1 MDENSIALKQ
11 FISESKCLI
20 NYLNTMLLIFQRLI
34 TETLRKLITWVT
46 SRQSLLNVEVKVTPM
61 KQFVS
66 SEVWSEGNSRE
77 QTEHLWK
84 LLVETQ
90 CKANEDRVININTF
104 EDLLVIVNT
113 LIQFLWENWS
123 WYLDLYIQKQNI
135 RVVLDMRWLVMYTN
149 RDFGR

>member
-20 NYLNTMLLIFQRLI
+20 NYLKTMLLRCQRLI
-34 TETLRKLITWVT
+34 TETLRKLITLIP
-46 SRQSLLNVEVKVTPM
+46 SRKSLLNVEVKVTPM
-61 KQFVS
+61 KQTVS
-66 SEVWSEGNSRE
+66 SEVWSKGNSNE

-104 EDLLVIVNT
+104 EELLVIVNI
-113 LIQFLWENWS
+113 LFQFL
-123 WYLDLYIQKQNI
+123 
-135 RVVLDMRWLVMYTN
+135 
-149 RDFGR
+149 